1 MSAKRPNSHRGRF
14 SLAGHMLSASMA
26 GGHMTTQIKLAAILA
41 SSFVFGCI
49 INFSALHAQ
58 SKISPAFWVTETLE
72 VSDQAA
78 FLNVIKTV
86 PATIQSFGGQ
96 YIVLG
101 GKIAPGEGSPPR
113 RITIV
118 AFESLE
124 KAQQWF
130 NSPAATAARGEAQKL
145 AKIRSYFVEGV
156 AK

>member
-1 MSAKRPNSHRGRF
+1 VQLKEVYMITR
-14 SLAGHMLSASMA
+14 
-26 GGHMTTQIKLAAILA
+26 IKLAAALA
-41 SSFVFGCI
+41 CGFVFGCI
-49 INFSALHAQ
+49 GFGVLHAQ
-58 SKISPAFWVTETLE
+58 TKTLPAFWVTETLE

-78 FLNVIKTV
+78 FLNVIKAV
-86 PATIQSFGGQ
+86 PATLQPFGGQ

-118 AFESLE
+118 AFDNLD

-130 NSPAATAARGEAQKL
+130 DSPTATAARAEAQKF

>member
-1 MSAKRPNSHRGRF
+1 
-14 SLAGHMLSASMA
+14 
-26 GGHMTTQIKLAAILA
+26 MTTQIKLAATLA

-49 INFSALHAQ
+49 GFGALHAQ
-58 SKISPAFWVTETLE
+58 TKISPAFWITETLE
-72 VSDQAA
+72 VSDQPA
-78 FLNVIKTV
+78 FLNVIKAV
-86 PATIQSFGGQ
+86 PATLQPYGGQ

-101 GKIAPGEGSPPR
+101 GNIAPGEGSPPR

-118 AFESLE
+118 AFDSLE

-130 NSPAATAARGEAQKL
+130 NSPAATAARAEAQKF

>member
-1 MSAKRPNSHRGRF
+1 
-14 SLAGHMLSASMA
+14 
-26 GGHMTTQIKLAAILA
+26 MTTQIRLAAALA
-41 SSFVFGCI
+41 SGLVFGCGGF
-49 INFSALHAQ
+49 NALRAET
-58 SKISPAFWVTETLE
+58 KTSPAFWVTETLE

-78 FLNVIKTV
+78 FLKIIKAV
-86 PATIQSFGGQ
+86 PATLQRFGGQ

-118 AFESLE
+118 AFDSLE

-130 NSPAATAARGEAQKL
+130 NSPEATATRAEAQKF
-145 AKIRSYFVEGV
+145 ARIRSYFVEGV

>member
-1 MSAKRPNSHRGRF
+1 MTYVKLTAA
-14 SLAGHMLSASMA
+14 LAG
-26 GGHMTTQIKLAAILA
+26 G
-41 SSFVFGCI
+41 FVFGCI
-49 INFSALHAQ
+49 GFSALHAQ
-58 SKISPAFWVTETLE
+58 TKTSPAYWVTETLE

-78 FLNVIKTV
+78 FLNVIKAV
-86 PATIQSFGGQ
+86 PATLQSFGGQ

-118 AFESLE
+118 AFDSLD
-124 KAQQWF
+124 KARQWF
-130 NSPAATAARGEAQKL
+130 NSPVATAARAEAQKF

>member
-1 MSAKRPNSHRGRF
+1 MTQKIKWGTALTIGFAF
-14 SLAGHMLSASMA
+14 SCTGLG
-26 GGHMTTQIKLAAILA
+26 
-41 SSFVFGCI
+41 
-49 INFSALHAQ
+49 ALHAQ
-58 SKISPAFWVTETLE
+58 NNTPPAYWVTETLE
-72 VSDQAA
+72 VSDQTA
-78 FLNVIKTV
+78 FLKVLATV
-86 PATIQSFGGQ
+86 PPTIQAFGGH

-118 AFESLE
+118 AFDSLE

-130 NSPAATAARGEAQKL
+130 DSPAAAAARADAQKF

>member
-1 MSAKRPNSHRGRF
+1 
-14 SLAGHMLSASMA
+14 
-26 GGHMTTQIKLAAILA
+26 MTMQIKLAATLA
-41 SSFVFGCI
+41 SSFVLSSIG
-49 INFSALHAQ
+49 SVALHAQ
-58 SKISPAFWVTETLE
+58 TKTSPAFWVTETLE

-78 FLNVIKTV
+78 FLNVIKGV
-86 PATIQSFGGQ
+86 PATLQRFGGQ
-96 YIVLG
+96 YIALG

-130 NSPAATAARGEAQKL
+130 NSSEAAAARAEAQKF

-156 AK
+156 PK

>member
-1 MSAKRPNSHRGRF
+1 
-14 SLAGHMLSASMA
+14 
-26 GGHMTTQIKLAAILA
+26 MTMRIKLAATLA
-41 SSFVFGCI
+41 SSFVFSSIG
-49 INFSALHAQ
+49 FAALHAQ
-58 SKISPAFWVTETLE
+58 TKTSPAFWITETLE

-78 FLNVIKTV
+78 FLNVIKAV
-86 PATIQSFGGQ
+86 PATLQRFGGQ

-101 GKIAPGEGSPPR
+101 GKIAPGEGATPR

-130 NSPAATAARGEAQKL
+130 DSPEAAAARAEAQKF

-156 AK
+156 PK